1 MGKAWRYFPKIK
13 DNLALLFGIAL
24 VEVVDTIS
32 QENETDTRFGKKEVN
47 QFYSQIPQI
56 PDVCVEN
63 PIGKGV

>member
-47 QFYSQIPQI
+47 QFYSQIPQLS
-56 PDVCVEN
+56 V
-63 PIGKGV
+63 